1 VDDRTR
7 LRGSRS
13 GPEGLTGLVEER
25 LETGELPAGD
35 EIPILLAVSDNGPP
49 MTAADTRSF
58 VALCSIAQH
67 FGRPGVST
75 DEHEGRADAIG
86 QSRRDGLMRANK
98 SPPSRPTTHAQ
109 PTARRPL
116 MRRSESTAMCRAES
130 ETPQAVPPVDEFGG
144 VE

>member
-1 VDDRTR
+1 MDDRTR

-58 VALCSIAQH
+58 MALGSIAQH
-67 FGRPGVST
+67 FGRPGVWT

-86 QSRRDGLMRANK
+86 QSRRDGLMRAN
-98 SPPSRPTTHAQ
+98 RARRA
-109 PTARRPL
+109 ARRP
-116 MRRSESTAMCRAES
+116 M
-130 ETPQAVPPVDEFGG
+130 PNPPPGDPS
-144 VE
+144 